1 MVVARNVVCLSARHS
16 PNMIEQDTGS
26 EYLAL
31 GSASFR
37 YASYEYILDE
47 LALVAIPFIRFS
59 VGDIH

>member
-1 MVVARNVVCLSARHS
+1 
-16 PNMIEQDTGS
+16 MIERDTGS

-37 YASYEYILDE
+37 YASHEYILDE
-47 LALVAIPFIRFS
+47 LALVAILFVRLS